1 MKAQM
6 KQANKAMAHYAV
18 ILGDDEIAKNV
29 AVLRDMESSAQTEVP
44 MEEIIKKLT
53 DEVKG

>member
-1 MKAQM
+1 M

-29 AVLRDMESSAQTEVP
+29 VVLRDMESSAQTEVP